1 MRPFVNTIGVLLLAT
16 SVMAIG
22 SVNAFAQVEVESK
35 AAKIKLTGRVQAMWD
50 HSSAAEELTSVF
62 LIRRAR
68 LTMEITINEWI
79 KGKVQ
84 PDFST
89 GFGLANGIRL
99 KDAYIDFAFGDPFRI
114 KVGQF
119 KRPFDRFELTSST
132 QTLVIERTGAVRG
145 ADSCAGVGSV
155 CSYSRL
161 TEKLSFA
168 DRDVGL
174 MIGGKVAE
182 HWAWSASVTNGQ
194 IFEDIVTFSGP
205 TDTTDVYSDGK
216 SFGGRLEYRGSNL
229 VIGANAAAHDYANP
243 VQLDQVDYGFGYGVD
258 LDWGDY
264 NGPGLHVK
272 AGVTAG
278 DNWKNLDT
286 AGEPSNFWT
295 TQGILA
301 YRWGLANSNRVE
313 SIEIVGRA
321 SYADPDTGASDD
333 EGMLLTPGIVAY
345 FTGRNKVALNL
356 DAYKRGNLDWEYS
369 VKLMTYLH
377 F

>member
-1 MRPFVNTIGVLLLAT
+1 MKRCVVPITRVLPFAVAVALLWPVT
-16 SVMAIG
+16 G
-22 SVNAFAQVEVESK
+22 SAQLEIESK
-35 AAKIKLTGRVQAMWD
+35 ATKIKITGRVHALWD
-50 HSSAAEELTSVF
+50 YSSSAEELSSVF

-68 LTMEITINEWI
+68 LTMEVSINDWI

-89 GFGLANGIRL
+89 GFGLENGIRL
-99 KDAYIDFAFGDPFRI
+99 KDAYIDFVFSEPFRI
-114 KVGQF
+114 RMGQF

-132 QTLVIERTGAVRG
+132 QILVIERTGAVRG
-145 ADSCAGVGSV
+145 ADSCSGVGSV

-161 TEKLSFA
+161 TEKLGFA

-174 MIGGKVAE
+174 MIGGKIG
-182 HWAWSASVTNGQ
+182 HWVWSTSVTNGQ
-194 IFEDIVTFSGP
+194 IFEDLVTFSGP
-205 TDTTDVYSDGK
+205 IDTTDVFSDGK

-229 VIGANAAAHDYANP
+229 IIGVNGAAHDYANP
-243 VQLDQVDYGFGYGVD
+243 VQLDQVDYGLGYGVD

-286 AGEPSNFWT
+286 TGKPSNFLT

-301 YRWGLANSNRVE
+301 YRWGLASSNRVE

-321 SYADPDTGASDD
+321 SYADPDSGVSDD

-356 DAYKRGNLDWEYS
+356 DAYKPGNLDWEYS